1 MRKSFIL
8 AMLITIASHFNLYSQ
23 AENIRDKALRVF
35 FDCNF
40 CDKDHIKKELT
51 FVNYVRDRKDAQVH
65 ILLTFETN
73 GAGGTKQTLFFIGQ
87 HEFQGQAD
95 TLSFSTMSDAT
106 EEEFRNKQL
115 LYLKLGLV
123 RYVAKTPLAER
134 LTLSLSDSEDDDDV
148 TDRWNSW
155 VFGVDGNGYFN
166 GEQSYRFVSGR
177 MSLSAQRVTEDLKVE
192 FWSSYYYS
200 ERMFKYDDTTVYSTR
215 IDKNFNHLLVKSIN
229 QHWSYGYDGSIQS
242 SLFKNI
248 DLGIKL
254 YPALEYNIY
263 PYSKSNRKQLRF
275 LYGVGAKQFYYID
288 TTVYDKT
295 KELLFGQKLEVTL
308 ELIEKWG
315 SISASLEGS
324 HYFHNIKMKKVELYT
339 SLNLRLFK
347 GLSFRVQGGV
357 SLVNDLLNLPKGDIS
372 SEDVLLQR
380 KQLAS
385 QYEFWGGIGLNYS
398 FGSIFNNVVN
408 PRFGN

>member
-1 MRKSFIL
+1 
-8 AMLITIASHFNLYSQ
+8 
-23 AENIRDKALRVF
+23 
-35 FDCNF
+35 
-40 CDKDHIKKELT
+40 
-51 FVNYVRDRKDAQVH
+51 
-65 ILLTFETN
+65 
-73 GAGGTKQTLFFIGQ
+73 
-87 HEFQGQAD
+87 
-95 TLSFSTMSDAT
+95 
-106 EEEFRNKQL
+106 
-115 LYLKLGLV
+115 
-123 RYVAKTPLAER
+123 
-134 LTLSLSDSEDDDDV
+134 
-148 TDRWNSW
+148 
-155 VFGVDGNGYFN
+155 
-166 GEQSYRFVSGR
+166 
-177 MSLSAQRVTEDLKVE
+177 
-192 FWSSYYYS
+192 
-200 ERMFKYDDTTVYSTR
+200 
-215 IDKNFNHLLVKSIN
+215 
-229 QHWSYGYDGSIQS
+229 
-242 SLFKNI
+242 
-248 DLGIKL
+248 
-254 YPALEYNIY
+254 
-263 PYSKSNRKQLRF
+263 
-275 LYGVGAKQFYYID
+275 
-288 TTVYDKT
+288 VYDKT